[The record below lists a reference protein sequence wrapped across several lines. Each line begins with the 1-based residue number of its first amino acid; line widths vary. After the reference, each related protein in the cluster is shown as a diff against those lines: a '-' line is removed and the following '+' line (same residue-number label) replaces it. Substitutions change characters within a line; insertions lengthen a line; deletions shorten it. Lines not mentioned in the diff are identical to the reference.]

1 MYNNR
6 NQDFESEMEFE
17 DEFEFDQESDGY
29 GQEFSDEFDM
39 EFLNDQEG
47 EGDESME
54 MEIAGE
60 LLTVSNEQE
69 LDQFLGNLARRVG
82 RSASSFARSR
92 AGQLVK
98 GALKKIA
105 KKALPIAGKA
115 IGTYFGGSSGGDIG
129 KKLGN
134 MATRLFELELEG
146 LSPEDQEFEIS
157 KAYVRF
163 AKAAMQKGANLARS
177 GSGGSPQQVAKA
189 ALKNA
194 ASQYAPGL
202 LASSNRRGQSGGGSS
217 GRNRKGNW
225 LRKGNTIVLYGL

>member
-6 NQDFESEMEFE
+6 DHEFESELEFE
-17 DEFEFDQESDGY
+17 DEFEFEQESDGY

-47 EGDESME
+47 EGEESME

-69 LDQFLGNLARRVG
+69 LDQFLGSLARKAG
-82 RSASSFARSR
+82 RAASNFARSR

-115 IGTYFGGSSGGDIG
+115 IGTYFGGAKGGSIG
-129 KKLGN
+129 QDLGRT
-134 MATRLFELELEG
+134 ATRLFELELEG

-177 GSGGSPQQVAKA
+177 GAGSSPQQIAKA

-194 ASQYAPGL
+194 ASQHAPGL
-202 LASSNRRGQSGGGSS
+202 LANRSGKGRSGGSS